1 MNSVTEVVASVHCIV
16 KKRDINCIHMHI
28 FVVFFFFQALHR
40 SGSHAA
46 YCRAPPLLEQHLV
59 GNVLRATGL
68 GGGHYHPPH
77 GETVTLGGNTTLGRG
92 EVELFISAA
101 ASPDTSKERGKHTT
115 GWHTDFQE
123 NFTIQ
128 LSGIK
133 RWTLRRGRIRH
144 PLRATTPV
152 SRDLCCMYCITLLIA
167 TCYNLFS
174 CSYSSSIMEEMLV

>member
-1 MNSVTEVVASVHCIV
+1 M
-16 KKRDINCIHMHI
+16 KKRDINCIRMHI
-28 FVVFFFFQALHR
+28 FVVFFFQALHR

>member
-1 MNSVTEVVASVHCIV
+1 M
-16 KKRDINCIHMHI
+16 
-28 FVVFFFFQALHR
+28 
-40 SGSHAA
+40 
-46 YCRAPPLLEQHLV
+46 
-59 GNVLRATGL
+59 

-101 ASPDTSKERGKHTT
+101 APPATSKEHGKHTT

-133 RWTLRRGRIRH
+133 RWTLRRGRVRH

-152 SRDLCCMYCITLLIA
+152 SREILCMYCISFLIEMCI
-167 TCYNLFS
+167 TLFS
-174 CSYSSSIMEEMLV
+174 LCSYSSSIMEEMPV

>member
-1 MNSVTEVVASVHCIV
+1 M
-16 KKRDINCIHMHI
+16 KRDIDCTRMHI
-28 FVVFFFFQALHR
+28 FVVFFFQALHR

-101 ASPDTSKERGKHTT
+101 ASPDTSKEQGKHTT

-152 SRDLCCMYCITLLIA
+152 SRELFICMYCTFCDELI
-167 TCYNLFS
+167 FS
-174 CSYSSSIMEEMLV
+174 CSYSSSIMEEMPV